1 MIGWVELAGRR
12 TWGAVEELGANAH
25 FLGQAMRS
33 LVREGIRWDR
43 TRDQM
48 VTIGVQSIFVILLT
62 GLFTG
67 LVFALQ
73 TSYAFGLFGAEG
85 LIGPS
90 VVLSLTREL
99 SPVLTALMLTGRAG
113 SAMATELGTMRVTE
127 QIDALETMAVSPMR
141 FLVVPRLVATTVMT
155 PLLVMFFNA
164 VGVFGGYVVAVHII
178 GVSRTMFFDRILVSV
193 DLLDLWS
200 GLFKG
205 AVFGFLIALICT
217 SRGYRAKGGARG
229 VGEATTGAVVVS
241 NIVTLLADY
250 IITAFFFG

>member
-1 MIGWVELAGRR
+1 MIAWVELAGRR
-12 TWGAVEELGANAH
+12 TWAAVEELGANTR
-25 FLGQAMRS
+25 FLGRAVRS
-33 LVREGIRWDR
+33 LTREGIRWDK
-43 TRDQM
+43 TAEQM
-48 VTIGVQSIFVILLT
+48 VTIGVQSLFVILLT

-99 SPVLTALMLTGRAG
+99 SPVLTGLMLTGRAG

-141 FLVVPRLVATTVMT
+141 FLVVPRLLATTFMT

-164 VGVFGGYVVAVHII
+164 IGVFGGYVIAVHII
-178 GVSRTMFFDRILVSV
+178 GVSRTLFIDRILMNV

-217 SRGYRAKGGARG
+217 SRGYRARGGARG
-229 VGEATTGAVVVS
+229 VGEATTAAVVVS
-241 NIVTLLADY
+241 NVVTLVADY
-250 IITAFFFG
+250 LITAFFFG

>member
-1 MIGWVELAGRR
+1 MITWVELLGRR
-12 TWGAVEELGANAH
+12 TWSAVEELGATTR
-25 FLGQAMRS
+25 FLGQALRS

-43 TRDQM
+43 TRGQM
-48 VTIGVQSIFVILLT
+48 VTIGVQSIFVIQLT

-141 FLVVPRLVATTVMT
+141 FLVVPRLVAATLMT

-178 GVSRTMFFDRILVSV
+178 GVSRTMFWDRILSSV

-200 GLFKG
+200 GLYKG

-217 SRGYRAKGGARG
+217 SRGYRARGGARG
-229 VGEATTGAVVVS
+229 VGEATTAAVVVS
-241 NIVTLLADY
+241 NVVTLVADY
-250 IITAFFFG
+250 LITAFFFG